1 MVVESYSD
9 ILDSIDSACLGT
21 LFSSPSN
28 GISSWDEGGGTVH
41 PRVFLRKNAES
52 IEYKRV
58 EFLVSAKECARV

>member
-41 PRVFLRKNAES
+41 HPRVFLRKNAES
-52 IEYKRV
+52 IENKRV
-58 EFLVSAKECARV
+58 EFLVSAKE